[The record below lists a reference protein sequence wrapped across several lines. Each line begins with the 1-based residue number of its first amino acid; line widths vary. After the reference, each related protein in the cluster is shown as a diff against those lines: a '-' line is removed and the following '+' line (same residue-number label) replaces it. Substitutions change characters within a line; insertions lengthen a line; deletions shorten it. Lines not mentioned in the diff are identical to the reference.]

1 MFNIII
7 LGITS
12 LLTDISSEMVY
23 PLLPIYLVNRLGV
36 SPAILGLIEG
46 IAESTA
52 SIAKV
57 FFGYF
62 SDRLKKRKPFALLG
76 YSLSCLGKFF
86 LYISNSWGMV
96 FTARFVDRLGK
107 GVRVA
112 ARDALIAESSHHKRR
127 GHSFGLHRAM
137 DTLGAV
143 VGIILAMYFLE
154 KYKGEFNTVFLV
166 SLVPAAL
173 GVLILLKV
181 REKVS
186 REPALSAATNRFSPQ
201 EMLRSFKGLDKRLK
215 AFLLIAFIFNLGNSS
230 NQFLV
235 LRAKNLG
242 FSLISVI
249 AMYLLYNATYALTS
263 YPAGRI
269 SDIIGRKKILVLG
282 YLFYGL
288 VYFGFAKIGGADN
301 FIWFLFGLY
310 GLYMGFTEGVEKAY
324 VSDIAPQDSRAT
336 LIGLHATLVGL
347 ALLPA
352 SLLAGILW
360 KAFGASMP
368 FWFGGAMGVLAS
380 AGLALF
386 I

>member
-12 LLTDISSEMVY
+12 LLTDISSEMIY
-23 PLLPIYLVNRLGV
+23 PLLPIYLVSNLGA

-52 SIAKV
+52 SLSKV

-62 SDRLKKRKPFALLG
+62 SDRLKKRKPFAVLG
-76 YSLSCLGKFF
+76 YSFSCFGKFF
-86 LYISNSWGMV
+86 LYISSSWGMV
-96 FTARFVDRLGK
+96 FTARFIDRLGK
-107 GVRVA
+107 GIRDA
-112 ARDALIAESSHHKRR
+112 PRDALIADSSHQNRR
-127 GHSFGLHRAM
+127 GFSFGLHRAM
-137 DTLGAV
+137 DTLGAAIGV
-143 VGIILAMYFLE
+143 ILAMYLIQ
-154 KYKGEFNTVFLV
+154 KYKGEFNAIFLA
-166 SLVPAAL
+166 SLIPAIL

-181 REKVS
+181 KEKPL
-186 REPALSAATNRFSPQ
+186 RGITLSATNRVSPK
-201 EMLRSFKGLDKRLK
+201 EMFKSFKALDKKLK
-215 AFLLIAFIFNLGNSS
+215 MFLLVMFIFNLGNSS
-230 NQFLV
+230 NQFLL

-249 AMYLLYNATYALTS
+249 AMYLVYNLTYALTS

-282 YLFYGL
+282 HLISGL
-288 VYFGFAKIGGADN
+288 VYLGFAKISGANN
-301 FIWFLFGLY
+301 FVWFLFGLY
-310 GLYMGFTEGVEKAY
+310 GFYMGFTEGVEKAY
-324 VSDIAPQDSRAT
+324 VSDMAPIDTRAT
-336 LIGLHATLVGL
+336 LIGLHATLVGT

-360 KAFGASMP
+360 KFFGAAMP
-368 FWFGGAMGVLAS
+368 FWFGGLLGILAS
-380 AGLALF
+380 IGLALF